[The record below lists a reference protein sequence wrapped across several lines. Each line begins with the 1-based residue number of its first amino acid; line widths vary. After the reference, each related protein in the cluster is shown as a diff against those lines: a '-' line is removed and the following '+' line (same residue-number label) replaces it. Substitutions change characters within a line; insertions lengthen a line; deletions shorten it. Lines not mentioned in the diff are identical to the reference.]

1 MLFMKELLSFA
12 SQVTLKVINMYLI
25 IYLCYFIAE
34 WLSPV
39 LQPLPINL
47 VPLLFCVVALCQRIE
62 ISGPELR
69 L

>member
-1 MLFMKELLSFA
+1 MPFMKELLSFA

-47 VPLLFCVVALCQRIE
+47 VPLLFCVVVLCQRIE